1 MFTSFK
7 LEKIIPIL
15 IPFDFQIYVSS
26 LALFNSRLL
35 SLFVYSNLHS
45 FIQQIFTEYQSK
57 QGTVLGTG
65 DTRMGTGMTVCLC
78 VLTHVC
84 ACVCVCVCIHIQLNK
99 LKLHIIAF

>member
-1 MFTSFK
+1 MLKQNNFLLLRFKFIDNFKGKLHKAHSFSPEGMNIH
-7 LEKIIPIL
+7 L
-15 IPFDFQIYVSS
+15 
-26 LALFNSRLL
+26 
-35 SLFVYSNLHS
+35 